1 MMFFGIRSIMPS
13 KHLVFFVILAISSFV
28 FVVSASADE
37 TGHQLSHT
45 EGEELNDGGIITWGR
60 RRSLEEGDGD
70 GGDDG
75 DQGDEEVLL
84 LAKKRT
90 QRRDPLDHWKK
101 YNGGWNITNEH
112 YLTSVAFTAVPFFI
126 FALVWFVIFGIA
138 LCVICICYCCR
149 KKPPYGYSRIA
160 YCVSLVTLIVFTL
173 MAIAGCIVL
182 YTGQGKFYNSTRKT
196 LDYIANEADVTA
208 ENLRNVSD
216 FLDSSKKIGLDAI
229 VLPQDMQRKIDEG
242 TGKVKKVA
250 DVISEKTDSTAK
262 KSRQVLHNLKL
273 ALLIFATVM
282 LLLVFIGFVLSMC
295 GKRFLVYCLV
305 IVGWILVTCTF
316 ILCGAFLLIH
326 NVFADACVSMDEW
339 VQKKPTAYTALDDF
353 LPCVDQDVVQ
363 GMLND
368 TKMANYA
375 AIGVVNQI
383 VDMANSDPNSGDG
396 GTPLSFNQSGPLLPP
411 VCNPYNEDQ
420 SNRTCAPGEVE
431 MQKVTE
437 EWGKYVCQVGD
448 SGQCESTGRLTPTYF
463 DQVTAFVNVS
473 YGLYRYGPYFADFAD
488 CTIVKKTFTDM
499 FTDHCP
505 GLVLHSKWI
514 YIGLLMVALAKMLSM
529 IFWVIYCRERRHRVY
544 TKTVDTISNQSAN
557 FGGSNLDSANQGSKN
572 LAGGNHGSASHGSSH
587 YGSAYNG

>member
-37 TGHQLSHT
+37 TSHQLSHT

-60 RRSLEEGDGD
+60 SRSLEEGDGD
-70 GGDDG
+70 GVDG
-75 DQGDEEVLL
+75 DQGEGEGDEEVLL
-84 LAKKRT
+84 LAKNRT

-112 YLTSVAFTAVPFFI
+112 YLAVYVNVPNCSSGPF
-126 FALVWFVIFGIA
+126 L
-138 LCVICICYCCR
+138 
-149 KKPPYGYSRIA
+149 K
-160 YCVSLVTLIVFTL
+160 
-173 MAIAGCIVL
+173 IAGCIVL

-216 FLDSSKKIGLDAI
+216 YLDSSKKIGLDAI

-250 DVISEKTDSTAK
+250 DVVSEKTDSTAK
-262 KSRQVLHNLKL
+262 KSRQVLHDLKVV
-273 ALLIFATVM
+273 LLIFATVM

-375 AIGVVNQI
+375 VIGVVNQI

-396 GTPLSFNQSGPLLPP
+396 
-411 VCNPYNEDQ
+411 
-420 SNRTCAPGEVE
+420 
-431 MQKVTE
+431 
-437 EWGKYVCQVGD
+437 
-448 SGQCESTGRLTPTYF
+448 GRLTPTYF

-488 CTIVKKTFTDM
+488 CTIVKKTFSDM

-514 YIGLLMVALAKMLSM
+514 YIGLLMVALAVMLSM

-544 TKTVDTISNQSAN
+544 TKTVDTISNQIAN
-557 FGGSNLDSANQGSKN
+557 FGGSNLDRANQGSTN
-572 LAGGNHGSASHGSSH
+572 LAGENHGSASHGSSH

>member
-1 MMFFGIRSIMPS
+1 
-13 KHLVFFVILAISSFV
+13 
-28 FVVSASADE
+28 
-37 TGHQLSHT
+37 
-45 EGEELNDGGIITWGR
+45 
-60 RRSLEEGDGD
+60 
-70 GGDDG
+70 
-75 DQGDEEVLL
+75 
-84 LAKKRT
+84 
-90 QRRDPLDHWKK
+90 
-101 YNGGWNITNEH
+101 
-112 YLTSVAFTAVPFFI
+112 
-126 FALVWFVIFGIA
+126 
-138 LCVICICYCCR
+138 
-149 KKPPYGYSRIA
+149 
-160 YCVSLVTLIVFTL
+160 
-173 MAIAGCIVL
+173 
-182 YTGQGKFYNSTRKT
+182 
-196 LDYIANEADVTA
+196 
-208 ENLRNVSD
+208 
-216 FLDSSKKIGLDAI
+216 
-229 VLPQDMQRKIDEG
+229 MQRKIDEG